1 MALIE
6 KRRLA
11 SGKTAYRVR
20 VKYRGRTLSATH
32 TDRLTAERWAAENG
46 ARIRNEA
53 HFVGEANRQRSM
65 SDLLE
70 RYEKFILPKKRDPK
84 SQRCQLKYWNQRIG
98 KLPVEQVTRAMI
110 SQCRDELGAP
120 NKAGKVRSPATVVRY
135 LACLSHVYTV
145 AIGDWEWADTNPV
158 RGIRKPREPRGR
170 DRYLSDAER
179 VKLLAAC
186 QASTS
191 PDIYAVVL
199 VALCSGMRRGEIM
212 TLEWGDVDLTRQ
224 IVTLRQTKN
233 GSRRSVP
240 LCSPAYEVMA
250 ERAKVR
256 RLDTQLVFPGNKTK
270 TKGTTKV
277 RPRDITK
284 PWETARRKAGL
295 VDFRFH
301 DLRHSAASYM
311 AMSGAST
318 LEIAAVLGHRT
329 LQMTQRYAHLS
340 VEHLRSVVQRAAKT
354 GGCHAN

>member
-1 MALIE
+1 
-6 KRRLA
+6 
-11 SGKTAYRVR
+11 
-20 VKYRGRTLSATH
+20 
-32 TDRLTAERWAAENG
+32 
-46 ARIRNEA
+46 
-53 HFVGEANRQRSM
+53 
-65 SDLLE
+65 
-70 RYEKFILPKKRDPK
+70 
-84 SQRCQLKYWNQRIG
+84 
-98 KLPVEQVTRAMI
+98 
-110 SQCRDELGAP
+110 
-120 NKAGKVRSPATVVRY
+120 
-135 LACLSHVYTV
+135 
-145 AIGDWEWADTNPV
+145 
-158 RGIRKPREPRGR
+158 
-170 DRYLSDAER
+170 
-179 VKLLAAC
+179 
-186 QASTS
+186 
-191 PDIYAVVL
+191 
-199 VALCSGMRRGEIM
+199 M